1 MSPLPQRALV
11 AVAGGFRANYPDVAP
26 FHPSDRYPE
35 YPFPEALGPPNGAYA
50 AVREAFHLLGLDG
63 ANYGTAAWNPLG
75 ALIHARSRVVLKPN
89 AVLHNHALGL
99 DLFSIV
105 THPAVVRAV
114 VDYVWIALH
123 AAARD
128 AGAGEVAGRISIADA
143 PQFNSDWNAYLAATR
158 MSAIPAF
165 YRERTGFEIELLD
178 LRRMVGE
185 NDAETGIASGR
196 RRRTQEGD
204 PRGYS
209 LIDLGN
215 ESAFADLPGCDRIYA
230 ADYDRAFASS
240 AHLGGR
246 HEYCVSRTVLESDL
260 FISLPK
266 LKTHGKVGVTLN
278 LKGLVGING
287 DKNYV
292 PHYRIGAA
300 DAGGDEYP
308 PGLDPLRKQSR
319 AAQRVL
325 IDRLLASGDPRKER
339 LYRALTSAK
348 QTVGRMLR
356 RAGVLPEL
364 TTASATISAGD
375 WSGND
380 TAWRMTHDL
389 ARILLHADQ
398 EGALHPA
405 RQRGVI
411 SVIDGIVAGEGD
423 GPLEPTP
430 RAAGCVLAG
439 LDPVVVDLAAA
450 TLMGQR
456 ASDLPQLRVYR
467 TPRGAWL
474 DLPAAN
480 DIRVR
485 LEGDAD
491 SIGLGDLA
499 ARSLRF
505 APPVGWRSW

>member
-1 MSPLPQRALV
+1 
-11 AVAGGFRANYPDVAP
+11 
-26 FHPSDRYPE
+26 
-35 YPFPEALGPPNGAYA
+35 
-50 AVREAFHLLGLDG
+50 
-63 ANYGTAAWNPLG
+63 
-75 ALIHARSRVVLKPN
+75 SRVVLKPN
-89 AVLHNHALGL
+89 AVLHHHALGL

-114 VDYVWIALH
+114 LDYVWIALQ
-123 AAARD
+123 AAARA
-128 AGAGEVAGRISIADA
+128 AGGGAVAGRISIADA
-143 PQFNSDWNAYLAATR
+143 PQFNSDWAAYLSRTG
-158 MSAIPAF
+158 MGAIPVF
-165 YRERTGFEIELLD
+165 YRERTGFEVELLD

-185 NDAETGIASGR
+185 NDAQTGIASGS

-204 PRGYS
+204 PRGYA
-209 LIDLGN
+209 LIDLGDA
-215 ESAFADLPGCDRIYA
+215 SAFADLPGCDRIYA

-308 PGLDPLRKQSR
+308 PGLDPLRRQGR

-339 LYRALTSAK
+339 LYRTLTAAK
-348 QTVGRMLR
+348 QSVGRVLR
-356 RAGVLPEL
+356 RVGVLSDAETA
-364 TTASATISAGD
+364 TTTISAGD

-389 ARILLHADQ
+389 ARVLLHADRDGVLRP
-398 EGALHPA
+398 E
-405 RQRGVI
+405 RQRRFLG
-411 SVIDGIVAGEGD
+411 VIDGVVAGEGD

-430 RAAGCVLAG
+430 RPTGCVFAG
-439 LDPVVVDLAAA
+439 LDPAVIDFVAA
-450 TLMGQR
+450 TLMGSR
-456 ASDLPQLRVYR
+456 AADLPQLRVYR
-467 TPRGAWL
+467 TARGAWL
-474 DLPAAN
+474 DLPAMAE
-480 DIRVR
+480 IRVR
-485 LEGDAD
+485 LEEEKDPIDLEA
-491 SIGLGDLA
+491 LA
-499 ARSLRF
+499 ARSRPF